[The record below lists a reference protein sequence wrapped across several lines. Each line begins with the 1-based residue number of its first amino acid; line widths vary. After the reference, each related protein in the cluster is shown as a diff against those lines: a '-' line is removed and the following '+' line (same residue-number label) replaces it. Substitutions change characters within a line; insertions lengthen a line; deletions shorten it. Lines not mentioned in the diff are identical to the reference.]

1 MWEIIS
7 INQKLIK
14 LAKKILEQG
23 KHEPESRGERLSG
36 KEESPVVKKS

>member
-7 INQKLIK
+7 INQKLIE

-23 KHEPESRGERLSG
+23 KQEPESRGEWLSG
-36 KEESPVVKKS
+36 RRRAQW